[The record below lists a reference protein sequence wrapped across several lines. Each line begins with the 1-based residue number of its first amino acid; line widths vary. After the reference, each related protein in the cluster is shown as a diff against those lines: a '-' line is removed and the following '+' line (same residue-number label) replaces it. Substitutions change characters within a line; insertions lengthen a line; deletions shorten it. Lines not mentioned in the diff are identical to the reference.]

1 VEALRDAIKELLE
14 NPARR
19 QEMAAN
25 RRRLAVGQYC
35 LEAMGDNYVRLYQR
49 ILSAAP

>member
-1 VEALRDAIKELLE
+1 
-14 NPARR
+14 
-19 QEMAAN
+19 
-25 RRRLAVGQYC
+25 VGQYC